1 MDRKFVRVAIEG
13 EHFYLKGEISVP
25 PGYRYRISDVAN
37 YKHRFL
43 PVIVEEIRLIG
54 NREANPFSL
63 SRLPQENRVLIINKD
78 VIHFIIPLEE
88 TKDHE
93 IRMEST

>member
-13 EHFYLKGEISVP
+13 EHFYLKGKISVP
-25 PGYRYRISDVAN
+25 PGYRNRISDVAN
-37 YKHRFL
+37 YNHRFL
-43 PVIVEEIRLIG
+43 PVIVEKISLIG
-54 NREANPFSL
+54 DRETNPFSL
-63 SRLPQENRVLIINKD
+63 SQLAQENRVLIINKD

-93 IRMEST
+93 LRREPT

>member
-1 MDRKFVRVAIEG
+1 MNRKFVRVVIEG

-25 PGYRYRISDVAN
+25 PGYKNRISDVAN
-37 YKHRFL
+37 YKHPFL

-54 NREANPFSL
+54 DREPNPFSL
-63 SRLPQENRVLIINKD
+63 SRLLQENRVLIINKD

-93 IRMEST
+93 LRMEIT

>member
-25 PGYRYRISDVAN
+25 PGYRNRISDVAN
-37 YKHRFL
+37 YRHRFL

-54 NREANPFSL
+54 GRKPNPFSL

-93 IRMEST
+93 LRMEPT

>member
-1 MDRKFVRVAIEG
+1 MNRKFVRVAIEG

-25 PGYRYRISDVAN
+25 PGYKNRISDVAN

-54 NREANPFSL
+54 DREPNPFSL
-63 SRLPQENRVLIINKD
+63 YRLPQESRVLIINKD
-78 VIHFIIPLEE
+78 VIHFIVPLEE

-93 IRMEST
+93 LRIYAQ

>member
-25 PGYRYRISDVAN
+25 PGYRNRISDVAN

-54 NREANPFSL
+54 DRETNPFSL

-93 IRMEST
+93 LRMELT

>member
-1 MDRKFVRVAIEG
+1 MNRKFVRVAIEG
-13 EHFYLKGEISVP
+13 EHFCLKGEISVP
-25 PGYRYRISDVAN
+25 PGYKSRISDVAN
-37 YKHRFL
+37 YEHRFL

-54 NREANPFSL
+54 DRKTNPFSP

-93 IRMEST
+93 IRMEPT